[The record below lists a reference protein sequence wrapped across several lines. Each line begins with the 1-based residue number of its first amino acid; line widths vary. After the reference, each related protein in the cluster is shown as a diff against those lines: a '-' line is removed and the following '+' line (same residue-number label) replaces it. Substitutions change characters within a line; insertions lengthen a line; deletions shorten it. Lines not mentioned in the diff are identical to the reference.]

1 MTQHEAEEWAR
12 EMVNELICYNK
23 IKISVKNI
31 YAEKLISFL
40 IDEKPDYNRFQN
52 GKVLK
57 TIPTMTADEG
67 IAGLLETIKNTNSVL
82 EGNVLEDKK
91 QNLTGSALKKEWARE
106 FASMNFNQQRDK
118 ASSWLTC
125 GCPEKHIPK
134 FVIEWV
140 RGLEDESLIQLMRQH
155 FQLGRKVCSRTASID
170 ELMAGIVINKK

>member
-1 MTQHEAEEWAR
+1 MTQHEAEQWAK
-12 EMVNELICYNK
+12 EMVNELVCYNK

-82 EGNVLEDKK
+82 EGNVLENKK

-125 GCPEKHIPK
+125 GCPENAIPK
-134 FVIEWV
+134 FVVEWV

-155 FQLGRKVCSRTASID
+155 FQLGRKVCNRTASID